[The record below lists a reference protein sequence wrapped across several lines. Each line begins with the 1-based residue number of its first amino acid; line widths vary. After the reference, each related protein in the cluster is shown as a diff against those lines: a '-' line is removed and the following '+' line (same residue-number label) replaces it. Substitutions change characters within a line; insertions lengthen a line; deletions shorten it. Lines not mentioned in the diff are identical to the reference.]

1 MRKMYATSALFVL
14 AVSAAVWAQ
23 PPAKTDPPGTKS
35 GPAKVAEPPKKP
47 TDPTDTAIAAALA
60 NDADMKMARAKLQL
74 AEAELA
80 KAKQA
85 VTLRVLTLKAQ
96 IESLKVE
103 RDATLERVRI
113 TEARVRA
120 GQEPQTSLAEVRIT
134 YEKVNR
140 ALATAE
146 AEWTLLTGGADATA
160 ARDDRAQLLAY
171 ALQMQRAHDDAVA
184 VQRGLAWLS
193 RQEQATKPPV
203 GAVSDRIR
211 AALDKPLSL
220 KVTIPV
226 SEVADLLKQEG
237 KFDVAI
243 RGLDS
248 VRAEIELQGDG
259 LPVGAWLQLIQDQ
272 QGLTAYVREYGIL
285 FAKKENAPADA
296 VTLVEFWK
304 QKPAVAPA
312 PAPKK

>member
-1 MRKMYATSALFVL
+1 MRKLYATSALFAL
-14 AVSAAVWAQ
+14 AVCAAAWAQ
-23 PPAKTDPPGTKS
+23 PPTKTDPPPVPKAP
-35 GPAKVAEPPKKP
+35 PAKVDAPKKP
-47 TDPTDTAIAAALA
+47 TDPTDAAIAAALA
-60 NDADMKMARAKLQL
+60 NDADLKMARAKLQL

-146 AEWTLLTGGADATA
+146 AEWKLLTGGADATA

-171 ALQMQRAHDDAVA
+171 ALQMQRAHEDAVA

-226 SEVADLLKQEG
+226 SAVADLLKQEG

-296 VTLVEFWK
+296 VTLLDFWK

-312 PAPKK
+312 PKK